1 MVPLVMDS
9 KPVGLSELVN
19 TRKALTEFFNLP
31 YCFLLGIVIT
41 IWTALLTAKVLHGI
55 LIPVELIPVEL
66 TCGGDVMAKRIE
78 GVTEKLLECAK
89 EEFLANGYENTSLR
103 IIAEKA
109 GYTKGVIYIR
119 YPDKESLYRALV
131 EPVADGLCNY

>member
-1 MVPLVMDS
+1 
-9 KPVGLSELVN
+9 
-19 TRKALTEFFNLP
+19 
-31 YCFLLGIVIT
+31 
-41 IWTALLTAKVLHGI
+41 
-55 LIPVELIPVEL
+55 
-66 TCGGDVMAKRIE
+66 MAKRIE

-131 EPVADGLCNY
+131 EPVADGLCNYLKNALEGFKALPGEVQKANERSYADEGFQKFFGISMKILIYSKSF